1 MTINKGLLTDVHVR
15 NIELLKENPNRFWQ
29 DVDKIGSLAFKSCYN
44 LEEITIPAKVKEI
57 GFGAFRYCNN
67 LKKVEFEGPI
77 ERLSIGIFE
86 ECVKLTDVILPEGL
100 LIMEG
105 EVFKNCKSLKEITIP
120 KSVVSMSYGTFL
132 GCDKLERVIFKGK
145 NNLPEGLKSAFMGFD
160 FDSFEINGDEVTFT
174 RNIQSS
180 KYNHER
186 DIT

>member
-77 ERLSIGIFE
+77 ERLK
-86 ECVKLTDVILPEGL
+86 ECVFEDCVELKDVLLPEGL
-100 LIMEG
+100 LIIDR
-105 EVFKNCKSLKEITIP
+105 EVFKNCKNLREITIP

-132 GCDKLERVIFKGK
+132 GCDKLERVVFKDK

-160 FDSFEINGDEVTFT
+160 FDSYEVNGDEVTFI
-174 RNIQSS
+174 RNIENNKSEE
-180 KYNHER
+180 NE
-186 DIT
+186 